1 MSFIPHRALSF
12 CYRFLYSRL
21 EGQWITP
28 AAVDKKGQS
37 AALHTKEL
45 QTLCNC
51 CLERNISGTLL
62 LLCRDGGC
70 ILHFFSVFTG
80 TQCGEITQ
88 KCLTWI
94 LANSANTSNVP
105 LVIVLKSDPWKLVTT
120 MRLSG
125 SRNTIVWVS
134 NQAPKVPISSS
145 RMVKISEWIF
155 QETTEIWYF

>member
-1 MSFIPHRALSF
+1 MSFIPPRALSF
-12 CYRFLYSRL
+12 CYRFLYSML

-62 LLCRDGGC
+62 LLCRDGGG
-70 ILHFFSVFTG
+70 ILHFFSPAAHSVVKSLKNASPEFF
-80 TQCGEITQ
+80 
-88 KCLTWI
+88 
-94 LANSANTSNVP
+94 SNVP
-105 LVIVLKSDPWKLVTT
+105 LVIVLKSDQWKLVTT

-125 SRNTIVWVS
+125 SRNTIVWVA

-155 QETTEIWYF
+155 QKTTEIWYF

>member
-1 MSFIPHRALSF
+1 MSFIPPRALSF
-12 CYRFLYSRL
+12 GYRFLYSRL

-62 LLCRDGGC
+62 LLCRDGGG

-80 TQCGEITQ
+80 TQCCEITQ

-94 LANSANTSNVP
+94 FANTSNVP
-105 LVIVLKSDPWKLVTT
+105 FVIVLKSDQWKLVTT

-125 SRNTIVWVS
+125 SRNTIVLVS

-145 RMVKISEWIF
+145 RMLKISEQRKFDIF
-155 QETTEIWYF
+155 KRVIR

>member
-1 MSFIPHRALSF
+1 MSFIPPRALSF
-12 CYRFLYSRL
+12 GYRFLYSRL

-62 LLCRDGGC
+62 LLCRD
-70 ILHFFSVFTG
+70 FFSVFTG
-80 TQCGEITQ
+80 TQWGEITQ

-94 LANSANTSNVP
+94 FANTSNVP
-105 LVIVLKSDPWKLVTT
+105 FVIVLKSDQWKLVTT

-125 SRNTIVWVS
+125 SRNTIVLVS

-145 RMVKISEWIF
+145 RMLKISEQRKFDIF
-155 QETTEIWYF
+155 KRVIR